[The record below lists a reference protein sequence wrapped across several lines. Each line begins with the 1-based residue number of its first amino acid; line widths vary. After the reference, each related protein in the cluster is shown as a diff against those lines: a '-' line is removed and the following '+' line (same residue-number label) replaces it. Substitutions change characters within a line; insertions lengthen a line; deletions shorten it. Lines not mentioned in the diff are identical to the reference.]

1 MNLLEE
7 EDSFGGESSKNLL
20 VVVGEERS
28 LGEESIGVESWKRAL
43 DVEDVS
49 LEGEENGG
57 DSWLVVDDEDKEGVS
72 WK

>member
-1 MNLLEE
+1 MNLLE
-7 EDSFGGESSKNLL
+7 EDSFGGETSKNLL

-28 LGEESIGVESWKRAL
+28 FGEESIGVESWKRLL

-49 LEGEENGG
+49 LDGDENGG

>member
-1 MNLLEE
+1 L
-7 EDSFGGESSKNLL
+7 
-20 VVVGEERS
+20 
-28 LGEESIGVESWKRAL
+28 L

-49 LEGEENGG
+49 LDGDENGG